1 MRNTTANRRHQKA
14 RQSRLAKS
22 AQGHFSPMEPLE
34 ARELMSAAVY
44 TVTNTLDNTH
54 KGSLRWAINQVN
66 KDAGKKG
73 TDTINFAIGSGAQ
86 TIAPLTQLPGIKYS
100 VNIDATTQP
109 GYAGTPLIELDGSSS
124 DYGAD
129 DALVLGGCSSTVQG
143 LAIDHFY
150 RGIVAKG
157 NNDLINAN
165 VLGGESIYVGSYSEI
180 FTKAVDVYGS
190 NTTVTNNTVNAYGA
204 TGIMLESESSSNVV
218 SKNTVTR
225 GYIGID
231 DSINSDN
238 NQFYGNTIINNVTGM
253 EIDGH
258 HNHVGDGDWAD
269 SNTIGESGAEN
280 EVGVQLDSGTNEVAT
295 NVITFNDTVGIL
307 MSYNDEA
314 TDTVTGQVS
323 SIAGNHNSVEGNF
336 IGYNGQNG
344 ITLDQVKGNNIGGPG
359 TFSGGNSR
367 GNTIV
372 SNTFDGIYAGA
383 GSVQNTFS
391 RNYIDNNG
399 SLGIELAPG
408 ANDNQAAPTL
418 SYANAYGLSEVGV
431 TGTFQGAANST
442 YHLEFFATAS
452 GTPNQG
458 ADYMGSIDVTTD
470 SQGYLSSVSATEDGT
485 SANVVGTGPTAKFG
499 VGFSKDIPSETT
511 VMTATA
517 TNSVGDTSA
526 FSNGVNVFIAS

>member
-1 MRNTTANRRHQKA
+1 MRNTTANRRHHKA
-14 RQSRLAKS
+14 RQARPAKS
-22 AQGHFSPMEPLE
+22 AQSHFSPMEPLE

-66 KDAGKKG
+66 RDAGKKG
-73 TDTINFAIGSGAQ
+73 TDTINFAIGSGLQ
-86 TIAPLTQLPGIKYS
+86 TIEPLTQLPGIKYS

-109 GYAGTPLIELDGSSS
+109 GYSGTPLIELDGSSS

-143 LAIDHFY
+143 MAIDHFY

-218 SKNTVTR
+218 SKNTVTMA
-225 GYIGID
+225 YVGID

-269 SNTIGESGAEN
+269 SNTIGQSGAEN

-307 MSYNDEA
+307 MSYNDDA
-314 TDTVTGQVS
+314 TDTVTGTVS

-359 TFSGGNSR
+359 SFSGGNPRS
-367 GNTIV
+367 NTIV
-372 SNTFDGIYAGA
+372 SNTFDGIYVGL

-391 RNYIDNNG
+391 RNYIDTNG
-399 SLGIELAPG
+399 TLGIELAPG
-408 ANDNQAAPTL
+408 ANDDQAPPTL
-418 SYANAYGLSEVGV
+418 YSAYAYSLSAPSVV
-431 TGTFQGAANST
+431 GTFQGAANST
-442 YHLEFFATAS
+442 YHLEFFVTTS

-458 ADYMGSIDVTTD
+458 ANYMGSVDVTTD
-470 SQGYLSSVSATEDGT
+470 SQGYLMTVSSTEDGASAT
-485 SANVVGTGPTAKFG
+485 VIGTGATAEFNASFSKAISATANVV
-499 VGFSKDIPSETT
+499 
-511 VMTATA
+511 TATA

-526 FSNGVNVFIAS
+526 FSNGVNVYVAP